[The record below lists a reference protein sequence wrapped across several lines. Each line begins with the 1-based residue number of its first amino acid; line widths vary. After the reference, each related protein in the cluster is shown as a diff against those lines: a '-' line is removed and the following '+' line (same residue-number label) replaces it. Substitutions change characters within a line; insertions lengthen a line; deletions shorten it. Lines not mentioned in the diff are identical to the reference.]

1 MRIAP
6 ISKLALIA
14 AVAGVLGATAPS
26 LAQDAMQA
34 PGQKHIGGKPAM
46 IPSLA
51 VLNSGGASLRE
62 GKLTMTGI
70 TPNSIIFADRPWRS
84 AGHVLTSEFIKQW
97 DEGQDSFAKDPP
109 NATVS
114 VFGSDGKSVEDAVV
128 VLMSPKLEGSTL
140 TFDVSVLE
148 GEIKAAD
155 GPASLFIDWFAA
167 RGPRGG
173 VAVGGG
179 AWRAGGWGYHAPVW
193 HGAYYA
199 HPVGAF
205 AAGAAVGAAAASAYH
220 PYYPAC
226 GYYPYPPCY

>member
-1 MRIAP
+1 MLVKTALLLTIALGGACL
-6 ISKLALIA
+6 S
-14 AVAGVLGATAPS
+14 AGSGI
-26 LAQDAMQA
+26 AQDAISSPASKQ
-34 PGQKHIGGKPAM
+34 IGGKSAM

-51 VLNSGGASLRE
+51 VLNSGGASLKD

-84 AGHVLTSEFIKQW
+84 AGHVLTSDFIKQW
-97 DEGQDSFAKDPP
+97 GEGHDSFAKDPP
-109 NATVS
+109 NATIS
-114 VFGSDGKSVEDAVV
+114 VFSSDGKSVEDAVV
-128 VLMSPKLEGSTL
+128 VLLSPKLEGNTL

-148 GEIKAAD
+148 GELETAD

-167 RGPRGG
+167 RGPAGG

-179 AWRAGGWGYHAPVW
+179 AWRAPAW

-199 HPVGAF
+199 HPAAAFGA
-205 AAGAAVGAAAASAYH
+205 GVAVGAAAASAYR
-220 PYYPAC
+220 PPC